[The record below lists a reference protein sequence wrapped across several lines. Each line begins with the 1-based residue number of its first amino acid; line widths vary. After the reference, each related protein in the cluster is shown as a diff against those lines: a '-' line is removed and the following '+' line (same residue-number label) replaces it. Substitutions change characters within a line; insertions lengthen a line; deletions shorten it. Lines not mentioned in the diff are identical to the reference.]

1 MLRVY
6 LFAALL
12 VLTSG
17 YALWRGGAPERIVA
31 LALSSA
37 YVATVMSWSPLPERF
52 YGVELN
58 VFATD
63 CALFA
68 SLLLVALRADRAWP
82 LLVAALQLDALGAHF
97 VKLVAPDTIRVAYA
111 LLIAIW
117 SWPIQMILAVA
128 TWRHSARV
136 AASGGDR
143 AWALPENKASMH
155 ARPTIDPSRR

>member
-1 MLRVY
+1 MLRIY
-6 LFAALL
+6 LFAAFLA
-12 VLTSG
+12 LTSG
-17 YALWRGGAPERIVA
+17 YALWRGGAPERVVA
-31 LALSSA
+31 IALVSA
-37 YVATVMSWSPLPERF
+37 YVVTVMSWSPLPARF

-58 VFATD
+58 VFVTD
-63 CALFA
+63 CALFGM
-68 SLLLVALRADRAWP
+68 LIVVALRADRAWP

-128 TWRHSARV
+128 TWRHVRRV

-143 AWALPENKASMH
+143 AWALREPKASH
-155 ARPTIDPSRR
+155 NARLKTDTASR